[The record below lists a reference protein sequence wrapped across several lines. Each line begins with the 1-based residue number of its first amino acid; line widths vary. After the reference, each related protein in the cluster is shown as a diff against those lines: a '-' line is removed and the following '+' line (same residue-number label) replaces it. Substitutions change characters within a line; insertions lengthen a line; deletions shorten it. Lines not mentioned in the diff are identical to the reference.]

1 MASRNDG
8 SEWVS
13 LRHAADILGVHP
25 ATVRN
30 WADSGKLPY
39 RRTAGNHR
47 RFNINDLSQYAQA
60 GSDLEPLE
68 LQVIMQS
75 ALGQTRMQVG
85 SERLESAPWYAAMSD
100 ESKQYLREQ
109 GRRVL
114 EAMRKFVADGAPD
127 EGLSSAIALG
137 KDYAARLI
145 AEGLTLPQATRGFYF
160 FSDFVLNSILTWSE
174 LRQPSNSS
182 EWSTLLRQVNTYM
195 HAMQLSIVEYYE
207 EG

>member
-1 MASRNDG
+1 MGQFAATPLISWASTRPR
-8 SEWVS
+8 W
-13 LRHAADILGVHP
+13 
-25 ATVRN
+25 RN

-47 RFNINDLSQYAQA
+47 RFNIYDLSQYAQA

-114 EAMRKFVADGAPD
+114 EAMRKFVADGGAGRRLVQRYRPGQRLRRAFD
-127 EGLSSAIALG
+127 RGGLDL
-137 KDYAARLI
+137 AAS
-145 AEGLTLPQATRGFYF
+145 PPRGFYF
-160 FSDFVLNSILTWSE
+160 SSAIL
-174 LRQPSNSS
+174 
-182 EWSTLLRQVNTYM
+182 Y
-195 HAMQLSIVEYYE
+195 
-207 EG
+207 